1 MGIEKKRN
9 CLKLLI
15 SYGTFYFSYAHIIT
29 KKYTK
34 FQSSSSSLSVSVEHL
49 CVPGSCA
56 VRRSAA
62 SAHRADTVRTT
73 STISQYHPIFY
84 LDCFVR
90 HLKQI
95 FDHKCQ
101 YWGVSPSV
109 PGSPA
114 NFSHCA
120 VAHPDLLV
128 STASTTPAHPH
139 AGMPNPVSFV
149 FKTLL
154 LREHPFLLFP

>member
-1 MGIEKKRN
+1 MTYQCTVGNDMGIEKKRN

-29 KKYTK
+29 KKYMK

-62 SAHRADTVRTT
+62 SVHRADTVRTT

-120 VAHPDLLV
+120 LV
-128 STASTTPAHPH
+128 S
-139 AGMPNPVSFV
+139 NPIIQGVPKNMGICILGYF
-149 FKTLL
+149 
-154 LREHPFLLFP
+154 